1 MNPSKLSIAS
11 NQDFVQEV
19 EQLKNNGQM
28 SREAGD
34 KVKSFLIT
42 LLEQQVYLKQS
53 LKQRDQQIKSYQR
66 IFNSVAQSIAP
77 YLGDQRLVIKEEDQ
91 SPLDLSVKSLSSNAC
106 LSKNPVVHQRPSV
119 GVKQKDKQYSGK
131 KPKTRTKG
139 RSQLDPMKRKADEDK
154 IKSKDVVVSAKK
166 SMQALTSS
174 RKSVKTPS
182 SFACVSEKV
191 VSHESHERLNSVV
204 GVEAKK
210 GQESKQ
216 KQKSI
221 DKKSGFNILQEK
233 EKPKNEKYPLDQIKP
248 EEASLKTSTVKTVVK
263 KPVYVNICSSDP
275 DSCSVGCSFKD
286 CLFHTF
292 KSDNRNGERI
302 SVKVCPNE
310 CGTVFELKN
319 NLIDT
324 MRQDLRVSCSVTRNT
339 ELLKKSSPKKVKVN
353 EDSEEQQPEYFKQN
367 VKSYLKFLAK
377 NYESDLRTGHLKP
390 KQVLPLAKPAENPF
404 VLVLKKDTEKVPSK
418 STEAITVQSA
428 SSLLPTASANSSPID
443 YPKDM
448 IQADLSTSSSSSSDY
463 DSSDIQLRF

>member
-1 MNPSKLSIAS
+1 MNPSKISIAL
-11 NQDFVQEV
+11 NQDEVQEV

-42 LLEQQVYLKQS
+42 LLEQQVYLKQC

-77 YLGDQRLVIKEEDQ
+77 YLDLKEEDQ

-106 LSKNPVVHQRPSV
+106 LSKNPVSHQRTSN
-119 GVKQKDKQYSGK
+119 GVKHKDKQYSGK
-131 KPKTRTKG
+131 KPKTRAKN
-139 RSQLDPMKRKADEDK
+139 RSQLDSMKRKADEDE
-154 IKSKDVVVSAKK
+154 INSKDAVVSAKK

-174 RKSVKTPS
+174 GKSIKTPS

-191 VSHESHERLNSVV
+191 ISHESHERLHSVV
-204 GVEAKK
+204 DVEAKK
-210 GQESKQ
+210 GQKSKQ
-216 KQKSI
+216 KHESI

-233 EKPKNEKYPLDQIKP
+233 EKSKNEKYPLDQIKLKD
-248 EEASLKTSTVKTVVK
+248 ASLKTSTVKTAVK
-263 KPVYVNICSSDP
+263 KPVYVKICSSDP

-292 KSDNRNGERI
+292 KTDNRSGERI
-302 SVKVCPNE
+302 SLKVCPNE
-310 CGTVFELKN
+310 CGTIFQLKN

-367 VKSYLKFLAK
+367 VKSYVKFLAK
-377 NYESDLRTGHLKP
+377 NYESDLKTGHLKP
-390 KQVLPLAKPAENPF
+390 KKILPLAKPAENPF
-404 VLVLKKDTEKVPSK
+404 VLVLKKDTEKVSSK
-418 STEAITVQSA
+418 STGAITVESA
-428 SSLLPTASANSSPID
+428 SPSSLPATASAKSSPIH

-448 IQADLSTSSSSSSDY
+448 IQAGLFMSSPSSSDD